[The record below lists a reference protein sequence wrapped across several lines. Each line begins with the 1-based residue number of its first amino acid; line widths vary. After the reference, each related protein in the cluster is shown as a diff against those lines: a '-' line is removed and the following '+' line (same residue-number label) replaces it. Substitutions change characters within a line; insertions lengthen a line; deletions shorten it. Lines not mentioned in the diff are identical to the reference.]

1 MTIEHDELD
10 KEWDSRSH
18 TPDEYRREI
27 RELRDRCAKY
37 AQEQTA
43 LDAELAELWAQKV
56 RGTPDFYR
64 PWRSVHDDP
73 PPFDVPILVAVS
85 ILGRDDFVFAGGIS
99 YRKPNGAYADAQGH
113 PLVATTRPE
122 FWLALDGLE
131 GLRHHDKEVKP

>member
-1 MTIEHDELD
+1 MGIEHDDLD

-18 TPDEYRREI
+18 TPEEYRREI
-27 RELRDRCAKY
+27 RDLRDRCVRY
-37 AQEQTA
+37 TQELTRAWKQIDRAATTA
-43 LDAELAELWAQKV
+43 D
-56 RGTPDFYR
+56 YR

-131 GLRHHDKEVKP
+131 GLRHHDKEATP